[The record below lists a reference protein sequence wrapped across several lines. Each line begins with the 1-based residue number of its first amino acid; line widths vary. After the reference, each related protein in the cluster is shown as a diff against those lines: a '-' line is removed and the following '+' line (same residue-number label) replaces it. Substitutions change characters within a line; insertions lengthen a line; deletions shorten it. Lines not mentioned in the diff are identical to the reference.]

1 MYPKKK
7 RKRRVKERVRRRKE
21 KMTAEKWKE
30 GKKECKRK
38 KNKKTLYHFEW
49 VHTGKR
55 VPFHIFG
62 FIIDELYSNVQL
74 LCILR

>member
-1 MYPKKK
+1 
-7 RKRRVKERVRRRKE
+7 
-21 KMTAEKWKE
+21 MTAGKWKE